1 MLLNF
6 GSFFLQRKFSLSH
19 YKEHILLIEI
29 REEKWPKLGSAVG
42 DGIFTGCGGRI
53 GKGTHS
59 FFSSGERILYIAEL
73 MSTQL
78 LKREN
83 CFPPKTKSSLS
94 LAHPFTGCFKEASC

>member
-42 DGIFTGCGGRI
+42 DGIFTGCRRRI
-53 GKGTHS
+53 GKGDS
-59 FFSSGERILYIAEL
+59 FILFIRREDFIHCRAHVNSASEKGK
-73 MSTQL
+73 L
-78 LKREN
+78 LSPKDKKFLKP
-83 CFPPKTKSSLS
+83 CPPFHWML
-94 LAHPFTGCFKEASC
+94 